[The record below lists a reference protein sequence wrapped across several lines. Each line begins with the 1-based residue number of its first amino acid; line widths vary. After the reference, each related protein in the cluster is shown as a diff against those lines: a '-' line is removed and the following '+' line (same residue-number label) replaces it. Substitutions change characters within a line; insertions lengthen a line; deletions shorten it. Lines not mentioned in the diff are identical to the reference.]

1 MKSYQQ
7 TLSTLF
13 LSFVCFSVQAQN
25 CDLETTATS
34 DTQASS
40 VLDGEFA
47 IAAKRDDYYY
57 AMSNVPTSS
66 NNLQAIK
73 VYGIESPDTLLVA
86 PQDVNAN
93 SITWTYYS
101 KQYLKNKDD
110 SKYLRT
116 YSFNFFTV
124 NSISDATLMY
134 FTKYNEVYG
143 DKSNVQYLLL
153 KSDNTFTYNKKPGTY
168 LKLHA
173 YPIKA
178 GYVRESLTDG
188 NFGTICLAYSVS
200 ANEFT
205 GATFYQIEGLKEAN
219 GSKEIILSKVESLE
233 AGKPYLFQADNA
245 TLIAAYTGETTST
258 ATEHNGL
265 IGSLEECDVPESM
278 YLLSDNKIVKCG
290 MGCKI
295 AANRAYIDLD
305 KVPTYNPTEAP
316 AKVYSLKVYEQ
327 SGTTSIT
334 SAVPSDTP
342 ASSVAYDIFGKK
354 INSNTYRNVQIINNK
369 KIFK

>member
-34 DTQASS
+34 DTQTSS

-47 IAAKRDDYYY
+47 IAAKRDEYYY

-66 NNLQAIK
+66 NNLQAIN

-86 PQDVNAN
+86 PQDVN

-101 KQYLKNKDD
+101 KQYLKNKDNNY
-110 SKYLRT
+110 YLRA
-116 YSFNFFTV
+116 FNHNFFTV
-124 NSISDATLMY
+124 PKSKDSTTMY

-153 KSDNTFTYNKKPGTY
+153 KSDNTFTHDKNPGTY

-178 GYVRESLTDG
+178 GYVRKNLTDG

-200 ANEFT
+200 TNEFA
-205 GATFYQIEGLKEAN
+205 GATFYQIEGQKEEN

-233 AGKPYLFQADNA
+233 AGKPYLFQANNV
-245 TLIAAYTGETTST
+245 TLIAAYTGEATT

-295 AANRAYIDLD
+295 AANRAYIDLS
-305 KVPTYNPTEAP
+305 KVPAYNPSEAP
-316 AKVYSLKVYEQ
+316 SKVYSLKIYEQ
-327 SGTTSIT
+327 SGTTNIA
-334 SAVPSDTP
+334 SAVPTDTP
-342 ASSVAYDIFGKK
+342 TSAVAYDIFGKK
-354 INSNTYRNVQIINNK
+354 INSNNHRNIQIINHK
-369 KIFK
+369 KLYK

>member
-25 CDLETTATS
+25 CDLVTTATS

-47 IAAKRDDYYY
+47 IAAKRDEYYY

-153 KSDNTFTYNKKPGTY
+153 KSDNT
-168 LKLHA
+168 
-173 YPIKA
+173 
-178 GYVRESLTDG
+178 
-188 NFGTICLAYSVS
+188 
-200 ANEFT
+200 
-205 GATFYQIEGLKEAN
+205 
-219 GSKEIILSKVESLE
+219 
-233 AGKPYLFQADNA
+233 
-245 TLIAAYTGETTST
+245 
-258 ATEHNGL
+258 
-265 IGSLEECDVPESM
+265 
-278 YLLSDNKIVKCG
+278 
-290 MGCKI
+290 
-295 AANRAYIDLD
+295 
-305 KVPTYNPTEAP
+305 
-316 AKVYSLKVYEQ
+316 
-327 SGTTSIT
+327 
-334 SAVPSDTP
+334 
-342 ASSVAYDIFGKK
+342 
-354 INSNTYRNVQIINNK
+354 
-369 KIFK
+369 

>member
-47 IAAKRDDYYY
+47 IAAKRDEYYY

-101 KQYLKNKDD
+101 KQYLKNEEKGY
-110 SKYLRT
+110 YLRT
-116 YSFNFFTV
+116 YNYNFFTV
-124 NSISDATLMY
+124 KSTKEATLMY

-153 KSDNTFTYNKKPGTY
+153 KSDNTFTHDKNPGTK

-245 TLIAAYTGETTST
+245 TLIAAYTGEATT